1 MCLWIANRFF
11 SRTDIIWLL
20 GSFRLLLLL
29 LHHLKGD
36 LNWFN
41 KRIQLY
47 QNSNSYLL
55 TIDVIRST
63 CSHFSIIFMQS
74 DLAKD
79 KKTIKIDAWLFIVL
93 FVISVYSFVILLF
106 LLESIKKSPDI
117 NVFCSQNWLFDSRD
131 P

>member
-1 MCLWIANRFF
+1 
-11 SRTDIIWLL
+11 
-20 GSFRLLLLL
+20 
-29 LHHLKGD
+29 
-36 LNWFN
+36 
-41 KRIQLY
+41 
-47 QNSNSYLL
+47 
-55 TIDVIRST
+55 
-63 CSHFSIIFMQS
+63 MQS